1 MVGQER
7 TVLPLMAHEI
17 FGLTAFTAVLSFVL
31 AFGVTKALSNLVA
44 GALADRC
51 CFGPDRAQ
59 GPHRRRH
66 AAPSGVDRVNRR
78 RIDVTVW
85 LLAAALLGLGTAIVY
100 PTLLA
105 AVADVATPSW
115 RGAAVDV
122 YRLWRDL
129 GFAAGA
135 IVAGVLADRAGMPF
149 AIGAI
154 AALTAASG
162 LVVLIRMRET
172 RPG

>member
-1 MVGQER
+1 M
-7 TVLPLMAHEI
+7 
-17 FGLTAFTAVLSFVL
+17 
-31 AFGVTKALSNLVA
+31 
-44 GALADRC
+44 
-51 CFGPDRAQ
+51 
-59 GPHRRRH
+59 
-66 AAPSGVDRVNRR
+66 
-78 RIDVTVW
+78 
-85 LLAAALLGLGTAIVY
+85 VY

-115 RGAAVDV
+115 RGAAVGV

-149 AIGAI
+149 AIGVI
-154 AALTAASG
+154 AAITAASG
-162 LVVLIRMRET
+162 LVVLVRMRET

>member
-1 MVGQER
+1 M
-7 TVLPLMAHEI
+7 
-17 FGLTAFTAVLSFVL
+17 
-31 AFGVTKALSNLVA
+31 
-44 GALADRC
+44 
-51 CFGPDRAQ
+51 
-59 GPHRRRH
+59 
-66 AAPSGVDRVNRR
+66 
-78 RIDVTVW
+78 
-85 LLAAALLGLGTAIVY
+85 VY

-105 AVADVATPSW
+105 AVADVAAPSW
-115 RGAAVDV
+115 RGAAVGV

-154 AALTAASG
+154 AALTAVSG
-162 LVVLIRMRET
+162 LVVLVRMRET